1 MAKYKTIPC
10 IPHFRLASFSS
21 PSFNLERLIPA
32 RGVHRS
38 RTGPDRP
45 GPKTEMGEGCGPRT
59 GQCPD
64 RTDQGPAFC
73 LAADRVVARSARAT
87 RHGRAT

>member
-1 MAKYKTIPC
+1 MTVPSNGVKDGYEHKIYK
-10 IPHFRLASFSS
+10 H
-21 PSFNLERLIPA
+21 EG

-59 GQCPD
+59 RPVLDRSWTGPIKGQS
-64 RTDQGPAFC
+64 F
-73 LAADRVVARSARAT
+73 V
-87 RHGRAT
+87 